1 MAYMHVLKQFFTSG
15 ELVRRTHLL
24 TSAGQISSWYHTRVS
39 AVTPNSCLFMRRQI
53 LAEVGNDITH

>member
-1 MAYMHVLKQFFTSG
+1 MAYIHVLKQFFTSG

-39 AVTPNSCLFMRRQI
+39 VVTPNSFLFY
-53 LAEVGNDITH
+53 ETTNFSES